1 MDYIKE
7 HSKLDVNKKKLY
19 GEVFTPPK
27 LINEMLD
34 TLPKEVWKNPEL
46 KWLDPCAG
54 IANFPFI
61 IYERLMIGLKDIIV
75 DDEERKKTY
84 TYHNDIYGG
93 VK

>member
-27 LINEMLD
+27 LINEMLN

-75 DDEERKKTY
+75 DDEKKKK
-84 TYHNDIYGG
+84 NIYLP
-93 VK
+93 